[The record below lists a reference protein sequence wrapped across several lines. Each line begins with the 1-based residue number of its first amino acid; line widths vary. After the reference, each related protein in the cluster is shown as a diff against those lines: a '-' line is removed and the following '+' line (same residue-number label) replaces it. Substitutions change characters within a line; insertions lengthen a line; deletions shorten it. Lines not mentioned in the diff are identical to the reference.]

1 MNTGRISRL
10 MRLIV
15 MLQAPAKYTT
25 ADLMEKLDISRRTL
39 FRDLDVLREAG
50 IPIYH
55 DRDHGYC
62 INQSFYLKPVN
73 LTVPETLGLMLLTK
87 HFGNRHDEPLVSP
100 AIAAIQKLLTTVPEP
115 LRSACSEMM
124 TNITVDHVPKS
135 HGDEESRFYGSLTR
149 CIDEGRTMH
158 YVYQGPLDDKPFKGE
173 LQPYLLHFSNR
184 AWYVLG
190 HSDVHDDVRMFKL
203 MRFKSMQP
211 IEKRFKRPKRFSAEE
226 KLGGAWQMI
235 PGGKVHTIELI
246 FSPKV
251 ATNVAEVRW
260 HASQKHEKL
269 KDGRCRMIFRV
280 DGLEE
285 ISWWICGYG
294 AEVEVVRP
302 PALRKLVHDMHAKA
316 AKLNQ

>member
-1 MNTGRISRL
+1 MNIGRIKRL

-15 MLQAPAKYTT
+15 MLQAPANYTT
-25 ADLMEKLDISRRTL
+25 ANLMERLGVSRRTL

-55 DRDHGYC
+55 DREHGYR

-87 HFGNRHDEPLVSP
+87 HFGNRHDEPLVGP
-100 AIAAIQKLLTTVPEP
+100 AIAAIHKLLTTVPEP

-124 TNITVDHVPKS
+124 LNITVDQAPKS
-135 HGDEESRFYGSLTR
+135 QGDQESRYYGNLTR
-149 CIDEGRTMH
+149 CIDEGRTMRF
-158 YVYQGPLDDKPFKGE
+158 VYQGPLDEKPFSGE

-211 IEKRFKRPKRFSAEE
+211 TETLFKRPKRFSASE
-226 KLGGAWQMI
+226 KLGDAWQMI
-235 PGGKVHTIELI
+235 PGGKVYTIELI
-246 FSPKV
+246 FSAKV
-251 ATNVAEVRW
+251 ATNVAEVQW
-260 HASQKHEKL
+260 HNSQQYELL
-269 KDGRCRMIFRV
+269 KDGRCRMTFRV
-280 DGLEE
+280 DGIEE

-294 AEVEVVRP
+294 SEVEVVRP